1 VMIAGNLRNLSKPQH
16 TLTFYKTRHN
26 NMTMAL
32 QVTLV

>member
-1 VMIAGNLRNLSKPQH
+1 VMNAGNLRILSMPQH
-16 TLTFYKTRHN
+16 TLTFYKTRHY